1 MLDETLYRRK
11 VLGCWLGKAVGGTL
25 GAPIEG
31 WPGPHHLDFYD
42 PVPTTMLPNDDLDLQ
57 VVWFCTI
64 AKLAK
69 PVVDCQVLAEAWVK
83 NVGFPWDEYAIAIRN
98 LKNGIRP
105 PFSGSY
111 DNWFVDG
118 MGAAIRSEIW
128 ACLAPGNPELAAKFA
143 YQDACVD
150 HAGNGMWA
158 EVFLAAMESAAFV
171 ESDVRRIIEIGKS
184 CIPADCE
191 LRQGIED
198 AIRWFDEKPEFDYLF
213 EKIMAKYRSDNFT
226 DVKVNFPIIVA
237 GLLLGNGD
245 FGRTICDAVNF
256 GEDSDCAGATAGA
269 IMGILNPDGIGDRW
283 LAPIGRNMV
292 LSPGITGITP
302 PATID
307 EFSDLICE
315 MSKVIRLD
323 AHPAAEFKP
332 TPVKA
337 MATVRTLGG
346 ETPAPAPVT
355 FDGNFGMW
363 PEPVDNHHA
372 LQMTFKFKVPADGR
386 YCVMF
391 NTKSQSV
398 VKVDGELAFRREPGS
413 MAPSFHRAPWNQSA
427 MLDLKQGVHV
437 LEAELTRVPS
447 GTRPDWVVGVAY
459 GDTMQWV
466 PDAFLNVE

>member
-256 GEDSDCAGATAGA
+256 GEDSDCTGATAGA

-302 PATID
+302 PATDRVYRQPFPNRFLASLSPFLAQHLD
-307 EFSDLICE
+307 E
-315 MSKVIRLD
+315 
-323 AHPAAEFKP
+323 PAI
-332 TPVKA
+332 
-337 MATVRTLGG
+337 RTLVLNSFIAFLRRNVMQYDYTQYPVHFIGSVAHCYREILQEAAQ
-346 ETPAPAPVT
+346 ET
-355 FDGNFGMW
+355 GIRIGKI
-363 PEPVDNHHA
+363 
-372 LQMTFKFKVPADGR
+372 LQSPMEGLILYHTAS
-386 YCVMF
+386 
-391 NTKSQSV
+391 SQS
-398 VKVDGELAFRREPGS
+398 L
-413 MAPSFHRAPWNQSA
+413 
-427 MLDLKQGVHV
+427 
-437 LEAELTRVPS
+437 
-447 GTRPDWVVGVAY
+447 
-459 GDTMQWV
+459 
-466 PDAFLNVE
+466 